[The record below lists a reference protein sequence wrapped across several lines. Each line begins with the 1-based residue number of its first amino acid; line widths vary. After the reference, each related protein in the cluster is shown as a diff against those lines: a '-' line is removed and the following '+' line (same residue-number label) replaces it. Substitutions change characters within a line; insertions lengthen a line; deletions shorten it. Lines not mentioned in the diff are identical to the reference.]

1 MEKVKL
7 QDLEIY
13 QLSMQLA
20 ENVWAIVLKWDYFA
34 KDVLG
39 KQWTRAIDS
48 VAANISE
55 GYGRYSFVEMRQFV
69 RIARGSLLEHN
80 TWSDKAHNRQLITD
94 EESQRLTTDTKN
106 LAIKINNY
114 LSSLQKRITNQTN

>member
-1 MEKVKL
+1 MEKEKVKL
-7 QDLEIY
+7 QDFEIY

-20 ENVWAIVLKWDYFA
+20 ENVWAIVIKWEHFA

-39 KQWTRAIDS
+39 KQWVRAIDS

-69 RIARGSLLEHN
+69 RIARGSLIEHN
-80 TWSDKAHNRQLITD
+80 TWNVKAHNRQLVNDGEFQSITN
-94 EESQRLTTDTKN
+94 DTKN

-114 LSSLQKRITNQTN
+114 LSTLQKRITKQ

>member
-1 MEKVKL
+1 MENVKL
-7 QDLEIY
+7 KDLEIY
-13 QLSMQLA
+13 QLSMQLG
-20 ENVWAIVLKWDYFA
+20 EYVWTIVLKWDYFA

-39 KQWTRAIDS
+39 KQWVRAIDS

-80 TWSDKAHNRQLITD
+80 TWSVKAHNRQLISD
-94 EESQRLTTDTKN
+94 EESQGLTNNTKN
-106 LAIKINNY
+106 LAVKINNY
-114 LSSLQKRITNQTN
+114 LSSLQKQIDKK